1 MTFTYED
8 EININNFS
16 FDYQQQMLGIVIDK
30 IKDNFHS
37 GWYIY
42 DELMTEIK
50 AECCAKLKEYGET
63 KLTLQDLID
72 LKIED
77 VAQESL
83 DKVVIYI
90 NADIEVEL

>member
-30 IKDNFHS
+30 IKDD
-37 GWYIY
+37 

-50 AECCAKLKEYGET
+50 AECCAKLNFFPEYGET

>member
-1 MTFTYED
+1 MTFNYD
-8 EININNFS
+8 DRINTNNFS
-16 FDYQQQMLGIVIDK
+16 FDYQEQMLGFIVDR
-30 IKDNFHS
+30 IKDD
-37 GWYIY
+37 

>member
-30 IKDNFHS
+30 IKDD
-37 GWYIY
+37 

-50 AECCAKLKEYGET
+50 AECCAELKEYGET